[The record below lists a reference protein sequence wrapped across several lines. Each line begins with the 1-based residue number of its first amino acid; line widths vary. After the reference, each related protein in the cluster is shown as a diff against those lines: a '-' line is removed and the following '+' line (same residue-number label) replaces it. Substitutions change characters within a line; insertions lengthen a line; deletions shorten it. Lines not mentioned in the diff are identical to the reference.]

1 MFFRFLGIALVNGVL
16 LWLTYIALE
25 PFVRRRWP
33 ESMISWTRLMSGR
46 VRDPLVGSHILLGA
60 SMGILFA
67 LLAVV
72 ERLVPGWLGWAPPT
86 PSTNPALQT
95 LATARW
101 AAAGLLD
108 LVIPT
113 IVIPMSI
120 LVLLVLFRVLLRK
133 QWLAIG
139 VFVVLFST
147 VNALPADYFW
157 IFLAYW
163 VVGHSMFVFVLFRYG
178 IVAAS
183 SSVFF
188 AILAGSNPLFLDLS
202 LWYAGGPLF
211 GLALAVGIVVYA
223 FYTSL
228 AGRRLLENVLAEA

>member
-1 MFFRFLGIALVNGVL
+1 
-16 LWLTYIALE
+16 
-25 PFVRRRWP
+25 
-33 ESMISWTRLMSGR
+33 MSGR

-60 SMGILFA
+60 AVGILFA

-72 ERLVPGWLGWAPPT
+72 ERFVPGWLGWAPPT
-86 PSTNPALQT
+86 PSTNPALHT

-101 AAAGLLD
+101 AAAGFLD
-108 LVIPT
+108 LVLPT
-113 IVIPMSI
+113 IVIPMFI
-120 LVLLVLFRVLLRK
+120 LFLLVLFRVLLRK

-147 VNALPADYFW
+147 LNALTADYFW
-157 IFLAYW
+157 ISFAYW
-163 VVGHSMFVFVLFRYG
+163 VVGHSIFVFALFRYG
-178 IVAAS
+178 IVAVS

-188 AILAGSNPLFLDLS
+188 ATLASGSPLFLDLS

-211 GLALAVGIVVYA
+211 GLVLAVGMVVYA

-228 AGRRLLENVLAEA
+228 AGRRLLEDVLAEA